1 MKLLREHPNALLC
14 FGLAAIGV
22 AAVQGKP
29 VWMDSTVIIG
39 IQALIA
45 LSVGLSYGQAGILS
59 MAQAVLASVGGYVSA
74 VLALKYGISP
84 YIGLLAAV
92 ALPTAMAWVLARF
105 VTPLDHLAAAL
116 ATLAL
121 STVIEIAARNWDS
134 VTGGYVGLTGIPPL
148 KGFGSPG
155 AFCALV
161 WACVCLVVFGY
172 ENLMRSPFGRALNT
186 VRHDRA
192 RAMAD
197 GVDAPRLMSAAFA
210 LSAGIAGLAGWL
222 YVHYIGFMGPGALDT
237 GASISVLLMA
247 VIGGVGYVLG
257 PVIGTVLLTLVLHQL
272 PAQEV
277 QGLFYGVTLIVILLF
292 ARDGLMGYADRTW
305 KSWRMRGRGTREA
318 ASEGAGA
325 GAIAGARVKSIGT
338 PP

>member
-1 MKLLREHPNALLC
+1 MKVAREHPNAVACLV
-14 FGLAAIGV
+14 LAIAGV

-29 VWMDSTVIIG
+29 VWMDSAVIIG

-74 VLALKYGISP
+74 VLALRYGLSP
-84 YIGLLAAV
+84 YVGLLGAV
-92 ALPTAMAWVLARF
+92 ALPTLLAYVLARF

-121 STVIEIAARNWDS
+121 STVIEIVARNWDS

-148 KGFGSPG
+148 KGFTAPG

-161 WACVCLVVFGY
+161 WGCVCLVVLLY
-172 ENLMRSPFGRALNT
+172 ENLMRSPYGRALNT

-192 RAMAD
+192 RATAD
-197 GVDAPRLMSAAFA
+197 GVDAPQLMSAGFA

-257 PVIGTVLLTLVLHQL
+257 PVIGTVLLSLVLHQL

-277 QGLFYGVTLIVILLF
+277 QGLFYGITLIVILLF
-292 ARDGLMGYADRTW
+292 ARDGLMGYGHGVLKAWQFRRART
-305 KSWRMRGRGTREA
+305 A
-318 ASEGAGA
+318 AGIEGAP
-325 GAIAGARVKSIGT
+325 R
-338 PP
+338 